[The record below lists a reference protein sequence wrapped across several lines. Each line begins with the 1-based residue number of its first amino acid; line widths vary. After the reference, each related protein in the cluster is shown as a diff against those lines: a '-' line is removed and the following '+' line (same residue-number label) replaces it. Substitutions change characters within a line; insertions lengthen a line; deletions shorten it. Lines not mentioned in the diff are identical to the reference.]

1 MLCFGRQLFLA
12 HACPWCLSLAG
23 LLQRVAQV
31 HTDRERAE
39 VQKLRR
45 QTKKEKKGAMRE
57 LRKDGAFLAAR
68 RDEERRKTSDY
79 LEARGKRALT
89 LLETQEHDV
98 KEMKKEKRK
107 AARG

>member
-1 MLCFGRQLFLA
+1 MRM
-12 HACPWCLSLAG
+12 
-23 LLQRVAQV
+23 QRAPVVAIKQFNPAFDDDFAP
-31 HTDRERAE
+31 TISMDPDRERAE